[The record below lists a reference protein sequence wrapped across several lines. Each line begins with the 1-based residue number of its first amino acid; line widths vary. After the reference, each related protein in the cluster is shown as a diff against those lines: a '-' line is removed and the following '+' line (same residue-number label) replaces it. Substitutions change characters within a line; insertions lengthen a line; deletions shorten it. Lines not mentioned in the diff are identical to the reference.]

1 MNNTLIKIARR
12 FQYKLFVYAQA
23 ARSLIALKNKY
34 PELKDKLNNGK
45 YTNILS
51 EEVSSQN
58 KVYSDNEMLKFPFIL
73 YTIKLK

>member
-34 PELKDKLNNGK
+34 PELKDKLN
-45 YTNILS
+45 YF
-51 EEVSSQN
+51 EN
-58 KVYSDNEMLKFPFIL
+58 KNNHFLFFI
-73 YTIKLK
+73 

>member
-1 MNNTLIKIARR
+1 MGFLVGFTEGLAVGEAVQKKQWYESNENI
-12 FQYKLFVYAQA
+12 Q
-23 ARSLIALKNKY
+23 
-34 PELKDKLNNGK
+34 LKDKLNNGK

-58 KVYSDNEMLKFPFIL
+58 KVYSDNDKLTFPFIL

>member
-1 MNNTLIKIARR
+1 MSHYKANLYVLDNKGNVVEDTIIENDFNGTLTAK
-12 FQYKLFVYAQA
+12 
-23 ARSLIALKNKY
+23 
-34 PELKDKLNNGK
+34 ELKQKLNNGK